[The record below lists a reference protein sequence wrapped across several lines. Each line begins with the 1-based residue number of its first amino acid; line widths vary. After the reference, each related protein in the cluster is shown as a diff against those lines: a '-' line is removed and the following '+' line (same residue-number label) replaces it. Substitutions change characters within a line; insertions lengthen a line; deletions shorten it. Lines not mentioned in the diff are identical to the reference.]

1 MQPARFSTKENLA
14 LVAKLLVYLF
24 LLLSK
29 VPISSC
35 DVLYTVNLTILN
47 GLC

>member
-1 MQPARFSTKENLA
+1 MQPARFNTKENLA
-14 LVAKLLVYLF
+14 LVAKLLMYLL

-35 DVLYTVNLTILN
+35 EVLLNLTILN
-47 GLC
+47 GLF